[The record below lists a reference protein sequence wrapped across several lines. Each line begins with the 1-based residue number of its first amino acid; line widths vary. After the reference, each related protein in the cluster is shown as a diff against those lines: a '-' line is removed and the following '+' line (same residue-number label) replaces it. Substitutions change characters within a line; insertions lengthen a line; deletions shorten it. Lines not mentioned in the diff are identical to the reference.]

1 MLCEC
6 CAELFDGTAPGI
18 DEDFFSLGVD
28 SIVAIS
34 LVNKARKRDLVIT
47 PRMVLAAPT
56 IRQLAALVDTR
67 GHATAPEWSPAN
79 REWCA
84 AKVCS
89 AESSCPRANPL
100 MPPSPMPRGKP
111 LIPWTR
117 ARAR

>member
-1 MLCEC
+1 LPQLPVTVNGKLDGSALERLAHEALSGGAAGEQAQPATATECVLCEC

-56 IRQLAALVDTR
+56 IRQLAALV
-67 GHATAPEWSPAN
+67 
-79 REWCA
+79 
-84 AKVCS
+84 
-89 AESSCPRANPL
+89 
-100 MPPSPMPRGKP
+100 
-111 LIPWTR
+111 
-117 ARAR
+117 